1 MRYANVGTGIVT
13 FDVIMRPENE
23 ISHNSYLAMR
33 HLRQE
38 RLLTTGCSVSV
49 AIPNAMIV
57 ATPRN
62 VSGNE

>member
-1 MRYANVGTGIVT
+1 MRHANVRTSIIT
-13 FDVIMRPENE
+13 FDVIMRLENE
-23 ISHNSYLAMR
+23 ISLNSYLGMR
-33 HLRQE
+33 HLKQE